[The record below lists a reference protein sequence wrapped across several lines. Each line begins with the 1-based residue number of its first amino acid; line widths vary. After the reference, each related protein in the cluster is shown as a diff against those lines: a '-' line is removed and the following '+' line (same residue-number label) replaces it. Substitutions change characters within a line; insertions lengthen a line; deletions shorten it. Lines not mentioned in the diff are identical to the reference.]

1 MKDNGVMKRN
11 VITAVASVFLV
22 LAIVSAVVL
31 SLRNK
36 DYKPKII
43 FMPKEYSE
51 FTTDFWVLMMNGAKA
66 AAQELD
72 VDLVV
77 LAPERE
83 VEYEVQQQYIL
94 DALELDPTAVVLS
107 PCSLT
112 ETYEYARKIE
122 ESGIPLVLVD
132 SRMEEEAGAC
142 VVSTD
147 NVHAGA
153 IMGEYLAEKMGD
165 DDYIGIIAHVKG
177 ISTAVERE
185 EGVRQ
190 GLGEYEDRIVDV
202 VFSNSDYD
210 IAYEQTQKMLE
221 EHPEITMLAGLNEYS
236 AVGAARAIRDMGRTD
251 IMMIGFDSSI
261 EEIQLLE
268 EGIFDAIVVQY
279 PFNMGYLGVLNAC
292 NLARGET
299 VQHDV
304 DSGTSLILKEDL
316 YKEENQKNLFPF
328 N

>member
-1 MKDNGVMKRN
+1 MKKGIIAFITGASLIFIVVM
-11 VITAVASVFLV
+11 
-22 LAIVSAVVL
+22 AIVL
-31 SLRNK
+31 SLRTK
-36 DYKPKII
+36 EYKPKII
-43 FMPKEYSE
+43 FMPKEYSKG
-51 FTTDFWVLMMNGAKA
+51 TTDFWVQMMNGAKA

-72 VDLVV
+72 VDLEVM
-77 LAPERE
+77 APEHE

-94 DALELDPTAVVLS
+94 EAISHDPTAIVLS

-112 ETYEYARKIE
+112 ETYEYAKQIE
-122 ESGIPLVLVD
+122 EAGIPLVLVD
-132 SRMEEEAGAC
+132 SKMEQEAGNC

-147 NVHAGA
+147 NVHAGS
-153 IMGEYLAEKMGD
+153 IMGEYLKDKIGEN
-165 DDYIGIIAHVKG
+165 DYIGIIAHVKG

-185 EGVRQ
+185 QGVRE
-190 GLGEYEDRIVDV
+190 GLGEYEDRIVEV

-210 IAYEQTQKMLE
+210 IAYEETEKMIK

-236 AVGAARAIRDMGRTD
+236 AVGAARAIKDMGRTD
-251 IMMIGFDSSI
+251 ILMIGFDSSL

-292 NLARGET
+292 NLAKGET
-299 VQHDV
+299 VMYDV
-304 DSGTSLILKEDL
+304 DSGTSLIKKEDL
-316 YKEENQKNLFPF
+316 YKEEIQKNLFPF